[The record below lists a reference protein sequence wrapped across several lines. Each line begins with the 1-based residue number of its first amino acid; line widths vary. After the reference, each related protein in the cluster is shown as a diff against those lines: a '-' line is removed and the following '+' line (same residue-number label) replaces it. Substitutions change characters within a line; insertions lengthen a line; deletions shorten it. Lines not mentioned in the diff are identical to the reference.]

1 MSAPRPTVITHRTPW
16 FLFLFIAACF
26 FIIGHDFTA
35 AEKFA
40 SMFGG
45 MTSLEEAGE
54 GQGESQGFRQL
65 GGLALGAYGAMALFL
80 SYKRPLRIDN
90 ALAALM
96 IFFPLWAAASVLWAV
111 EPGQTL
117 RRVILLCFLCFGALA
132 AARKM
137 SLDDAL
143 LFLLLCPLLYLAIG
157 MLTEIALG
165 TFSPIPVDYRFA
177 GTLHPNSQA
186 VNCALLL
193 LAALAW
199 LRVPGTANHTWSIA
213 VLLVAAYFLLLAGSR
228 TALGSTAA
236 AVGIWLSFSLRGPA
250 KFFLIVLLCTAYTAF
265 LLFGDAAMR
274 LFENTVELGRADTE
288 DTLGTLSGRLP
299 LWTQLYAFI
308 LERPF
313 LGYGYGGF
321 WTPDH
326 IQSVMNEQGWPLSHA
341 HNAYIDMVL
350 ELGPLGGLSYLLIL
364 LLGMRRAFV
373 LQRLTHSPVYSC
385 FGMILLFA
393 LLNGLMESAAIQRTQ
408 FSFFLLL
415 ILILLAFPKPEE
427 QSPTVREQ
435 PDDAQKIEPRL
446 QLVTD
451 TASPR
456 PAP

>member
-1 MSAPRPTVITHRTPW
+1 MSAPHLTVITHRTPW

-26 FIIGHDFTA
+26 FIIGHDFGA

-65 GGLALGAYGAMALFL
+65 GGLALGAYGAITLFL
-80 SYKRPLRIDN
+80 SWKRPIRMDN

-117 RRVILLCFLCFGALA
+117 RRVVLLYFLCFGALA
-132 AARKM
+132 AARRM

-143 LFLLLCPLLYLAIG
+143 LFLLLCPLLYLAVG
-157 MLTEIALG
+157 VLTEIALG

-199 LRVPGTANHTWSIA
+199 NRVSGVANHTWSLA

-228 TALGSTAA
+228 TALASTLA
-236 AVGIWLSFSLRGPA
+236 AVGLWLSFSLRGPA
-250 KFFLIVLLCTAYTAF
+250 KFFLVVVLCTGYIAF

-288 DTLGTLSGRLP
+288 DTLGSLSGRLP
-299 LWTQLYAFI
+299 LWAQLYGFM

-313 LGYGYGGF
+313 LGFGYGGF

-350 ELGPLGGLSYLLIL
+350 ELGPLGGLAYLFIL

-415 ILILLAFPKPEE
+415 ILILLAFPKHEE
-427 QSPTVREQ
+427 QPQSPRHLPEA
-435 PDDAQKIEPRL
+435 AQRVAPHL
-446 QLVTD
+446 QLVGD
-451 TASPR
+451 AAAGR